1 MPAAFPRFCVV
12 TPSYNTG
19 RFIRPCIDSV
29 LAQTGPEIDY
39 IVMDGGS
46 TDGTVDVL
54 RSYGDRLKWVSA
66 KDKGQSDAINRGFA
80 QLGKNEPDEVLAWL
94 NSDDTYS
101 PGAFAHVAEIFAK
114 NPEIDCVYG
123 GATYIDSRDKH
134 IAHCVH
140 IEPYSKS
147 RLLYYSDFI
156 VQPTTFFRRRAFD
169 AVGQIRAST
178 HWIMDYE
185 LWIRFAQAGF
195 KFAYTPRVL
204 AHFRWLS
211 DNKTATGGMKRLQE
225 VDRILASLN
234 LPTPAYLELERC
246 NLLAKDVVVDLV
258 KMRFGEASAKI
269 GEIVRTLRR
278 SPRAFASLFDPFTWH
293 VIWVG
298 QVLRARSEAVDRR
311 VRLGR

>member
-1 MPAAFPRFCVV
+1 MSAALPRFCVV

-19 RFIRPCIDSV
+19 RFIGPCIDSV
-29 LAQTGPEIDY
+29 LMQKGPEIDY

-80 QLGKNEPDEVLAWL
+80 VTGKNEPDEILAWL
-94 NSDDTYS
+94 NSDDTYA
-101 PGAFAHVAEIFAK
+101 PGAFAHVAEIFAR
-114 NPEIDCVYG
+114 NPQIDVVYG

-140 IEPYSKS
+140 IEPYNKQ

-169 AVGQIRAST
+169 AVGRIREST

-185 LWIRFAQAGF
+185 LWIRFAQHGF
-195 KFAYTPRVL
+195 QFAYTPRVL

-211 DNKTATGGMKRLQE
+211 DNKTATGGLKRLQE
-225 VDRILASLN
+225 VDRILASLG

-246 NLLAKDVVVDLV
+246 NLLAKAAIVDAV
-258 KMRFGEASAKI
+258 KLRPGEAMQKI
-269 GEIVRTLRR
+269 SGIVQALRR
-278 SPRAFASLFDPFTWH
+278 SPKAFASLFDPFTWK

-311 VRLGR
+311 TRLK

>member
-1 MPAAFPRFCVV
+1 MSAAFPRFCVV

-19 RFIRPCIDSV
+19 RFIGACIDSV
-29 LAQTGPEIDY
+29 LEQKGTEVEY

-80 QLGKNEPDEVLAWL
+80 VTGKGEPDEVLAWL

-114 NPEIDCVYG
+114 NPQVDVVYG
-123 GATYIDSRDKH
+123 GATYIDARDKH
-134 IAHCVH
+134 IAACVH
-140 IEPYSKS
+140 IEPYSKQ

-169 AVGQIRAST
+169 AVGRIREST

-185 LWIRFAQAGF
+185 LWIRFAQQGF
-195 KFAYTPRVL
+195 RFEHTPRVL

-211 DNKTATGGMKRLQE
+211 DNKTATGGIKRLEE
-225 VDRILASLN
+225 VDRILATLG

-246 NLLAKDVVVDLV
+246 NILAKHAAVDIAKL
-258 KMRFGEASAKI
+258 RWGEALAKI
-269 GEIVRTLRR
+269 GSIFRTLRR

-293 VIWVG
+293 VIWIG
-298 QVLRARSEAVDRR
+298 QVLRFRSEMVDRR
-311 VRLGR
+311 TRLS